1 MDDFN
6 NLIDTGR
13 FLRVMADIETGK
25 DEPEP
30 HQFKRDQHLTP
41 AALFKAKVLA
51 LLHSDL
57 RAAESMQ
64 ASDYAGG
71 ACAALRAAIVRVD
84 GVQP

>member
-41 AALFKAKVLA
+41 VEMFRERVLHLVNEQVRGA
-51 LLHSDL
+51 VKSDERYGRLMLLQEQIRNL
-57 RAAESMQ
+57 RA
-64 ASDYAGG
+64 
-71 ACAALRAAIVRVD
+71 
-84 GVQP
+84 